1 MTVRV
6 FMRRTAIALVFVLA
20 LGGCDRDA
28 QVFVVKAVAAGV
40 PSTAPFFDEDA
51 GLGHDADVRSRPA
64 PGGLQQGDAPGLY
77 GGTKQ
82 PEICDVERLEEF
94 LTDPGNDRKAQAWA
108 TALDLSTGEIPDFL
122 DRLTP
127 VLLRTDTLVK
137 NHDYKKGKAVPFDA
151 LLQAGIAILVDERGL
166 PAVKC
171 SCGNPLRPFEG
182 DARKISVRFED
193 GNAEWRDFDRS
204 SVVAVRPAPQVLD
217 RLVLVDVE
225 DPGRGIHRPAGTT
238 GEDDSSF
245 DARGSRTV
253 PDVSGTTFGR
263 ASRLLAGAGLAVSAD
278 GGGLPPGDARV
289 TGSDPAAGTRLPFG
303 EYVTL
308 SVAGGG
314 TGSAPGTSPAA
325 PDSPTD
331 PAPGSAPGSPQEPG
345 ATGSGGSAPAGGSSG
360 PVSTP
365 PSEPGSPSSS
375 GPPASSSSTAPQEP
389 PSRPPSSPDPA
400 DPSSP
405 PPSTDDPAPSD
416 PPASHKPTSQAPTS
430 QAPTS
435 QAPPS
440 QQPTSQA
447 PPSQPPPSQQ
457 PTSRPPP
464 GQASSPAPPS
474 GPGTSG
480 VPVPGTRPGTA
491 GPTTTATP

>member
-20 LGGCDRDA
+20 LCGCDRDA

-108 TALDLSTGEIPDFL
+108 TALDLTTGEIPDYL

-193 GNAEWRDFDRS
+193 GNDEWRDFDRS
-204 SVVAVRPAPQVLD
+204 SVVAVRPAAQQLD

-245 DARGSRTV
+245 DARESRTV

-263 ASRLLAGAGLAVSAD
+263 ASRLLAGAGLAAAVD

-289 TGSDPAAGTRLPFG
+289 TRSDPAAGTKLPFG

-308 SVAGGG
+308 SVAGVG
-314 TGSAPGTSPAA
+314 TGSGPGTSPAA

-331 PAPGSAPGSPQEPG
+331 SATGSPEAPV

-360 PVSTP
+360 PASAS
-365 PSEPGSPSSS
+365 PSEPGSPSSPE
-375 GPPASSSSTAPQEP
+375 PPASSSSTAPQEP
-389 PSRPPSSPDPA
+389 SSPPPSSPGPA
-400 DPSSP
+400 EPSSP
-405 PPSTDDPAPSD
+405 PPSSAGPAPSD
-416 PPASHKPTSQAPTS
+416 PPTGHKPTSQAPTS

-440 QQPTSQA
+440 QAPPSQQPTSQA
-447 PPSQPPPSQQ
+447 PPSRQ
-457 PTSRPPP
+457 PP
-464 GQASSPAPPS
+464 GQASSPALPG

-480 VPVPGTRPGTA
+480 VPAPSTRPGTA
-491 GPTTTATP
+491 EPATTATP